1 MKNESAISHKPQ
13 RPFSVK
19 ARLRSFGYAFE
30 GINAFFQSQHNA
42 IIHLV
47 LTIAAIAA
55 GIFFNISRVEMLAI
69 VIASGC
75 VWAAELFNTAIERLA
90 DVLSKEHHP
99 DIKFVKD
106 ISAAAVL
113 LTAVAAC
120 ITAAIIFIPK
130 LS

>member
-1 MKNESAISHKPQ
+1 MKNELAISSKSQ
-13 RPFSVK
+13 KRFSIR
-19 ARLRSFGYAFE
+19 ARLRSFRHAFE
-30 GINAFFQSQHNA
+30 GINAFFHSQHNA

-47 LTIAAIAA
+47 LTIAVIVA
-55 GIFFNISRVEMLAI
+55 GIFFNISRVEVLAI

-90 DVLSKEHHP
+90 DVLAKEHHP

-120 ITAAIIFIPK
+120 ITGAIIFIPK
-130 LS
+130 LL